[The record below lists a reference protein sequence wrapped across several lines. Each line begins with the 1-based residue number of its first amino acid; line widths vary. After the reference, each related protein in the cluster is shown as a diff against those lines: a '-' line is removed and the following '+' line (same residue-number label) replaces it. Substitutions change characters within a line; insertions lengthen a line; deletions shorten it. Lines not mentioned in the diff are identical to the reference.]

1 LSPLPQD
8 RTEGLPGAPAGARL
22 PQLPSL
28 NQAPYGSAPP
38 LCHTPA
44 ADFQPPYF
52 PPPYPQP
59 PLPYPQGQEPGY
71 PHLADPYAA
80 LSPLHQHQQPAWPP
94 QRGRQDE
101 PGLLSQTHRALGLD
115 PRREYPA
122 VPRLLHGLPDGSH
135 GLADGPLGL
144 HGLGHHG
151 IEEIQAVDDGGMNLL
166 DQSVIKKV
174 PIPSKA
180 NGTTISSLSMNKDG
194 LIGGVTNPNE
204 VFCSVPGRLSLLSS
218 TSKYKV
224 TVGEVQ
230 RRLSPPEC
238 LNASLLGGVLRRAK
252 SKNGGRCLR
261 ERLEKIGLNL
271 PAGRRKAANVTL
283 LTSLVEGEAIHL
295 ARDFG
300 YVCETEFPAK
310 AAAEYLC
317 RQHSD
322 PTELHTRKNMLLAT
336 KQICKEFADLIAQ
349 DRSPLGN
356 SRPSLIL
363 EPGVQSCLTHFSLI
377 THGFGGPAICAA
389 LTAFQNYLV
398 ESLKGLDKIF
408 MNSTGNGHTADSKAS
423 DKEVKHRK

>member
-1 LSPLPQD
+1 SSLSP
-8 RTEGLPGAPAGARL
+8 
-22 PQLPSL
+22 
-28 NQAPYGSAPP
+28 
-38 LCHTPA
+38 
-44 ADFQPPYF
+44 
-52 PPPYPQP
+52 
-59 PLPYPQGQEPGY
+59 
-71 PHLADPYAA
+71 
-80 LSPLHQHQQPAWPP
+80 
-94 QRGRQDE
+94 
-101 PGLLSQTHRALGLD
+101 
-115 PRREYPA
+115 
-122 VPRLLHGLPDGSH
+122 
-135 GLADGPLGL
+135 
-144 HGLGHHG
+144 
-151 IEEIQAVDDGGMNLL
+151 
-166 DQSVIKKV
+166 V

-180 NGTTISSLSMNKDG
+180 NGATIPTLSMNKDG

-408 MNSTGNGHTADSKAS
+408 MNSTGNGHTTGDSKAS